1 MCSLCAAAQ
10 DTGVF
15 NEKVE
20 ARNMQE
26 MMMTNP
32 DMMQGMMKQQM
43 SGLVPQVGA
52 VHVCVYVCVYA

>member
-1 MCSLCAAAQ
+1 M
-10 DTGVF
+10 F

-32 DMMQGMMKQQM
+32 DMMQGMMKQQL